1 MFIICHRWHLQIM
14 SDVSDD
20 RHKSHQYG
28 CLQKRLCKC
37 SKWLAAHQ
45 IWSKLNET
53 FLWLCR
59 YIPSHRRWPE
69 RLLNFFEMRDILM
82 VSLIGSGSLRAPNM
96 VAFAIVAYHCLV
108 RWLGCSTY
116 CGFHKHSLP
125 GVLTHALLCR
135 GLIFLWALGSG
146 ENGKKGLLYLAEVFA
161 GGFRLYERN
170 KIGKKLFRTFFDM
183 WNCVRKKSV

>member
-1 MFIICHRWHLQIM
+1 M

-125 GVLTHALLCR
+125 GVLTHALLYTQ
-135 GLIFLWALGSG
+135 F
-146 ENGKKGLLYLAEVFA
+146 
-161 GGFRLYERN
+161 GGYQ
-170 KIGKKLFRTFFDM
+170 GADFFM
-183 WNCVRKKSV
+183 GTR